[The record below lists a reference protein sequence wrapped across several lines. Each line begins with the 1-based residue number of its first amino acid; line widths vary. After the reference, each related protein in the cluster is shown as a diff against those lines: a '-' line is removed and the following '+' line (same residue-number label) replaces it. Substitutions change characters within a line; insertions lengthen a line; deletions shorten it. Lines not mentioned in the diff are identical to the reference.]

1 MFQVL
6 ILLCSLGLSPAECDE
21 QTATS
26 VLAGP
31 PAANEL
37 ECMICGQQY
46 VASSALGETKAK
58 DQFVKVRCTRVP
70 APERTTASLW
80 KDPIRP

>member
-6 ILLCSLGLSPAECDE
+6 ILLCSLGLAPSECDE
-21 QTATS
+21 LHATS
-26 VLAGP
+26 VIAGP

-46 VASSALGETKAK
+46 IAASALGERKAE
-58 DQFVKVRCTRVP
+58 DHYVKVRCTKVP
-70 APERTTASLW
+70 AAAR
-80 KDPIRP
+80 D